1 MAAGHS
7 DSIKTVAQQNCNLL
21 LDQFSPVSTV
31 IERVKIFNDELSRL
45 AIKNKPQIA
54 LARAMYISKDKK
66 EKEEIIQKR
75 LKARENIDKLSQR
88 PDGNN
93 QSSIMVHKGTDEV
106 YNGALIG
113 TKEEIIDR
121 LYELREG
128 GIDYILL
135 VDNGGG
141 IKGLD
146 RFANEIMPTIH

>member
-31 IERVKIFNDELSRL
+31 MERVKIFNDELNSL
-45 AIKNKPQIA
+45 GIKNKPQIA
-54 LARAMYISKDKK
+54 LARAMYIAKDQK
-66 EKEEIIQKR
+66 EKEEVIEKR
-75 LKARENIDKLSQR
+75 LKARENVDKLSQR

-93 QSSIMVHKGTDEV
+93 TSSIMVYKGTDEA

-121 LYELREG
+121 IHALKDG
-128 GIDYILL
+128 GINYILL
-135 VDNGGG
+135 VDNGSG

-146 RFANEIMPTIH
+146 KFANEIMPSIH

>member
-1 MAAGHS
+1 M
-7 DSIKTVAQQNCNLL
+7 
-21 LDQFSPVSTV
+21 
-31 IERVKIFNDELSRL
+31 
-45 AIKNKPQIA
+45 KNKPQIA
-54 LARAMYISKDKK
+54 LARAMYIAKDEK

-75 LKARENIDKLSQR
+75 LQARENIDKLSQR

-93 QSSIMVHKGTDEV
+93 KSSIMIHKGTDEA

-121 LYELREG
+121 INELKEG
-128 GIDYILL
+128 GINYILL

-146 RFANEIMPTIH
+146 RFANEIIPSIH

>member
-1 MAAGHS
+1 
-7 DSIKTVAQQNCNLL
+7 
-21 LDQFSPVSTV
+21 
-31 IERVKIFNDELSRL
+31 
-45 AIKNKPQIA
+45 
-54 LARAMYISKDKK
+54 
-66 EKEEIIQKR
+66 
-75 LKARENIDKLSQR
+75 
-88 PDGNN
+88 
-93 QSSIMVHKGTDEV
+93 MVPKGTDEA
-106 YNGALIG
+106 YNGALIC